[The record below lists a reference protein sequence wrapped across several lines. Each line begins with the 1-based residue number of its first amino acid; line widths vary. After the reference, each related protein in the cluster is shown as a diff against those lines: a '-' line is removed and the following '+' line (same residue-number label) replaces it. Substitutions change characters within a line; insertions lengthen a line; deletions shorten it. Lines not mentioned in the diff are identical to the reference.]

1 MTTMNAVSKICLSS
15 ALLGKL
21 HGNGG
26 KGHGMFLSYF
36 FYSTSRQFQIQR
48 ISQSLNSIN
57 LHNLCENQ
65 YFCVKKCG
73 DKRGGKGKSYTK
85 IMFKNE
91 TLLLLEEIV
100 EALVSAGHKI
110 QMCNLLLKVFGN
122 GGRKAPGGKSEQ
134 WQPSS

>member
-1 MTTMNAVSKICLSS
+1 MQHQVQVLLASDVTRVSLLTAPGQGGGAGRGLGSTVTTMNAVSKICLSS

-36 FYSTSRQFQIQR
+36 LYSTSRQFQIQR
-48 ISQSLNSIN
+48 ISQPLNSIN

-85 IMFKNE
+85 IK
-91 TLLLLEEIV
+91 
-100 EALVSAGHKI
+100 
-110 QMCNLLLKVFGN
+110 
-122 GGRKAPGGKSEQ
+122 
-134 WQPSS
+134 